1 MTDATLE
8 QQEALGSIDVKQEE
22 AEKVQAPDYL
32 LAGLMYFVKHYNKLF
47 NAESLTVGLPLQNNK
62 LTPFLFVRAAKRA
75 GLNARVIDRKL
86 EELSRHVLPA
96 LVILKG
102 EGDEV
107 GPAFVLKEM
116 GDHGS
121 VVLVNPVSG
130 EEKRFASLE
139 DFAPVYSGTMIMA
152 RPTAVHDFVTDVFRS
167 GERWFRDT
175 LWQFRWIY
183 FQVAIAAV
191 VINLIA
197 VVSPLFVMNVY
208 DRVVPN
214 NAMETLTVLA
224 LGIGTAYVFDFILKV
239 LRGYFIDTA
248 GRGADILLSGQL
260 YQQVLNIRLGKQGSS
275 SGAFANQLREFESL
289 RDFFTSAT
297 LTTLI
302 DLPFIFVFIGVIAI
316 IGGWVALVPLFA
328 IPIVLFVSFTVQ
340 SPMKAIIQQAMQDLD
355 AKHGHLVET
364 INGLE
369 AIKSLN
375 MQSVMQSRWEQSV
388 GAVARVGQRTR
399 LLASIGQNFAGFIQ
413 QMVTV
418 GIVVV
423 GVFMIKGGYM
433 SVGALVACTLLAG
446 RTMAP
451 LSQAVALYARY
462 NQAMQSLET
471 LNGIMDMEVERPDG
485 KNFVYL
491 GEATGQ
497 VEFKDVSFV
506 YPNSPLESVKD
517 MSFKIQPG
525 EKVAVIGRT
534 GSGKSSLLRLMLNLY
549 NPTQGS
555 ILFDDL
561 EIRQVDPVEVR
572 KNIGYVPQNI
582 ILFSGTLR
590 HNIMLSAPHA
600 TQEQLKAAV
609 EMSGVNEFASKHP
622 MGLDMPVGERGDSL
636 SGGQRQAV
644 SLARAI
650 LKEPPI
656 LLLDEPTSEMD
667 NRTEMK
673 LLGHLKKAIKDK
685 TVVLVTHKYTMLDL
699 VDRVIVMED
708 GRILADGPKEDVL
721 KSLSGKNKTTLK
733 K

>member
-1 MTDATLE
+1 MTEGIPEPQA
-8 QQEALGSIDVKQEE
+8 ALGAIEV
-22 AEKVQAPDYL
+22 EKATEDKVPQPDYL

-75 GLNARVIDRKL
+75 GLNSRVVDRKL
-86 EELSRHVLPA
+86 EDLSPHVLPA
-96 LVILKG
+96 LVMTTEEGRYYILKEISENAG
-102 EGDEV
+102 
-107 GPAFVLKEM
+107 VL
-116 GDHGS
+116 
-121 VVLVNPVSG
+121 LVDPVSN
-130 EEKRFASLE
+130 EERHFETIEAFAE
-139 DFAPVYSGTMIMA
+139 IYAGTAILA
-152 RPTAVHDFVTDVFRS
+152 RPTAIHDFVTDVFTS
-167 GERWFRDT
+167 GERWFKDT

-183 FQVAIAAV
+183 FQIAIAAV

-214 NAMETLTVLA
+214 NALETLTVLA

-260 YQQVLNIRLGKQGSS
+260 YQQVLNIRLGRQGSS

-302 DLPFIFVFIGVIAI
+302 DLPFIFIFIGVIAI
-316 IGGWVALVPLFA
+316 IGGWVALVPLLA

-340 SPMKAIIQQAMQDLD
+340 SPMREVIQQAMHDLD

-369 AIKSLN
+369 AVKSLN
-375 MQSVMQSRWEQSV
+375 MQSVMQARWEQTV

-399 LLASIGQNFAGFIQ
+399 LLASLGQNFAGFMQ
-413 QMVTV
+413 QMVSV
-418 GIVVV
+418 GVVVV
-423 GVFMIKGGYM
+423 GVFMIKAGYM
-433 SVGALVACTLLAG
+433 SVGALVACTLLSG

-462 NQAMQSLET
+462 SQAMNSLQT

-491 GEATGQ
+491 GDATGR
-497 VEFKDVSFV
+497 VAFKDVSFI
-506 YPNSPLESVKD
+506 YPNSPLESVKNI
-517 MSFKIQPG
+517 SFDIKPG
-525 EKVAVIGRT
+525 EKVAIIGRT

-549 NPTQGS
+549 NPTEGS

-582 ILFSGTLR
+582 ILFSGSLR

-600 TQEQLKAAV
+600 SQEQLRAAV
-609 EMSGVNEFASKHP
+609 EMSGVNEFASRHP

-644 SLARAI
+644 SLARAV
-650 LKEPPI
+650 LKDPPI

-667 NRTEMK
+667 NKTEMQ
-673 LLGHLKKAIKDK
+673 LLSHLKNVIKDK

-699 VDRVIVMED
+699 VDRVIVME
-708 GRILADGPKEDVL
+708 GGKIIADGPKAQVL
-721 KSLSGKNKTTLK
+721 EGMSGKNKPVK